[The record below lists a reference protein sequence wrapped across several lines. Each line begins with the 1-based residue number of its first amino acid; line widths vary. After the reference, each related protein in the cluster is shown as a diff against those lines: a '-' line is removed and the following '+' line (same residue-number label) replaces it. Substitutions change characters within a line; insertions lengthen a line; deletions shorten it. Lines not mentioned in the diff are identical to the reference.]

1 MNTRSTLLASISVA
15 GLCTSG
21 WSAAFGQSAQPAV
34 AGAQQAA
41 QNAPEQLEEVVIT
54 SQKRTE
60 KLSQTTVTA
69 SVVSAELLKKM
80 NATDIADLN
89 QLVPAVSLNGTFNGR
104 VPLGIRGI
112 SSDSNESAVGI
123 ASGVG
128 VEIDGIPVPSD
139 SFAANSIEDISAVEV
154 LEGPQATLGGRTA
167 TSGIINYR
175 THHPT
180 YDWQGSVTG
189 TLTDDGERHLL
200 GYVSGPLSDIV
211 SFSLV
216 GWGHYTV
223 FPNKNLFYDRHSD
236 DTDYG
241 VRGKV
246 KFDLTD
252 DFSAVVALHSE
263 SDFSSGGNFTYSY
276 IYPGAYLLAGVGGG
290 PPFWSQA
297 ALFPKSIQFSAHN
310 TDYSSPVAGIFQRR
324 LDNDVSLNLEY
335 HIDDYTLSSTT
346 AFQQERRQS
355 RQDLF
360 AVDEFFGDIAAA
372 AFHAP
377 QLQFDNTQTEYVNT
391 KQWSEEFKIASPT
404 DGPFNYVGGIFF
416 SDTSVDLNQIRHFVP
431 AEYLS
436 FVSPDTTTLAGYVHG
451 AYKIF
456 DELSIVGGL
465 RYNYDQ
471 LGYNVHQIAYAPV
484 YTPVR
489 SAGSNDSTALVGD
502 IGLKY
507 EVTPSS
513 QVYFTYTHGYAPK
526 VYNTASLITKGLV
539 LTPVAQEKIDSFE
552 IGTKGRYFDGRLVVN
567 ASLFD
572 TVYNNYQIST
582 FEHLPGQV
590 VNILSLTAAG
600 QAETQGFE
608 LNTEWKPLPDTTV
621 SFNGA
626 LIRAQFNSYENG
638 PCWWAGPVSLLPSS
652 CYVGSDGTLRANL
665 SHKPMPNAPKVK
677 FSVGVN
683 QIVPLGFIPYTLD
696 LNGTVSYRSKA
707 QMLPDQNPYS
717 VQSGYA
723 VLNLSAG
730 IVSENGDYSLT
741 FFVNNVANTHHNV
754 DVEDFFNGPWGSN
767 AIIVQ
772 PARDTDRYFGVRFNM
787 NF

>member
-1 MNTRSTLLASISVA
+1 MNTRSILLASISVA
-15 GLCTSG
+15 SLCASGGLS
-21 WSAAFGQSAQPAV
+21 AFGQSEP
-34 AGAQQAA
+34 QASP
-41 QNAPEQLEEVVIT
+41 NAPATAQGALEEIVIT

-60 KLSQTTVTA
+60 KLSDATVTA
-69 SVVSAELLKKM
+69 SVVDGQMLQKE
-80 NATDIADLN
+80 NASDIADIN
-89 QLVPAVSLNGTFNGR
+89 RLVPAVNLNGTFNGR
-104 VPLGIRGI
+104 VPLGVRGI
-112 SSDSNESAVGI
+112 SSDSNEAAVGI

-128 VEIDGIPVPSD
+128 IEVDGVPIPSD
-139 SFAANSIEDISAVEV
+139 SFAANSIEDVSAIEV

-167 TSGIINYR
+167 TSGIIAYR

-180 YDWQGSVTG
+180 YDWQGSVTA
-189 TLTDDGERHLL
+189 TITDDGERHLL
-200 GYVSGPLSDIV
+200 GNISGPISDLV

-223 FPNKNLFYDRHSD
+223 FPIKNLYYDRNSD

-241 VRGKV
+241 ARGKV

-252 DFSAVVALHSE
+252 DFNVTVAAHTE
-263 SDFSSGGNFTYSY
+263 SDFSSGFNFAYSY
-276 IYPGAYLLAGVGGG
+276 VYPGAFLLAGVGGG

-297 ALFPKSIQFSAHN
+297 ALFPRSIQFSAHN
-310 TDYSSPVAGIFQRR
+310 TSYSSPVAGIFQRR
-324 LDNDVSLNLEY
+324 LDNDVSLNMEY
-335 HIDDYTLSSTT
+335 HLDDFTLTSTT

-360 AVDEFFGDIAAA
+360 AVDEFFGDIAAE
-372 AFHAP
+372 AFHSPA
-377 QLQFDNTQTEYVNT
+377 LAFDNTQTEYVNT
-391 KQWSEEFKIASPT
+391 RQWSEELKIASPT
-404 DGPFNYVGGIFF
+404 DGAFNYVGGIFF
-416 SDTSVDLNQIRHFVP
+416 SDTAVDLNQVRHFTP
-431 AEYLS
+431 AEDVS
-436 FVSPDTTTLAGYVHG
+436 FVSPDTKTLAGYIHG
-451 AYKIF
+451 TYKVI
-456 DELSIVGGL
+456 DDISVVGGL

-471 LGYNVHQIAYAPV
+471 LSYNINQLAYAPI
-484 YTPVR
+484 YTPVQ

-507 EVTPSS
+507 QLTPSS
-513 QVYFTYTHGYAPK
+513 QVYFTYTRGYAPK
-526 VYNTASLITKGLV
+526 VYNTASLITPGLI

-552 IGTKGRYFDGRLVVN
+552 IGTKGRYFDGTLIVN

-608 LNTEWKPLPDTTV
+608 LNTEWRPLPDTTL

-626 LIRAQFNSYENG
+626 LVRAEFNSYQNG

-652 CYVGSDGTLRANL
+652 CYVASDGTLRADL
-665 SHKPMPNAPKVK
+665 SHKPMPNAPKIK
-677 FSVGVN
+677 LTLSAD
-683 QIVPLGFIPYTLD
+683 QRVPLGFIPYTLD
-696 LNGTVSYRSKA
+696 FGGTLSYRAKA

-717 VQSGYA
+717 VQSGHA
-723 VLNLSAG
+723 ILNLSAG
-730 IVSENGDYSLT
+730 IMSDNGDYSLT
-741 FFVNNVANTHHNV
+741 FFVNNVTNTHYNV
-754 DVEDFFNGPWGSN
+754 DVEDFWNGPWGSN

-772 PARDTDRYFGVRFNM
+772 PARDTARYFGARFNM
-787 NF
+787 DF